1 MPSDG
6 NHDRFDG
13 GEYENAN
20 AAAKHAHAS
29 HRFLISHS
37 FEASPRALQ
46 WDKIVAHTA
55 KHKPPRGHPWV
66 NLQGLL

>member
-6 NHDRFDG
+6 DEDCFDG

-20 AAAKHAHAS
+20 AAATHAHVS
-29 HRFLISHS
+29 HKFLISRS
-37 FEASPRALQ
+37 FEVAPALSNEI
-46 WDKIVAHTA
+46 IVAHTG

-66 NLQGLL
+66 NLQDLL